1 MIKKMTSASL
11 IVVEQRL
18 GPLGWVK
25 DAALSGFRVANM
37 AKARTAQAILGV
49 KAEDMES
56 YLTAVTVSYCMAG
69 SLSAMMNSAVPGIAA
84 FLINRGISSDRI
96 TMWNKL
102 LKTFNVPKVFGE
114 LLHQAYSPVQLPT
127 GTLAV
132 VLPTHAAESVSF
144 DVGGWSNP
152 AVYFINSIYS
162 TKLAPSIRNGFEDLA
177 CLVTTD
183 VEPEK
188 EFGYSTNGELAI
200 EAGQHMGALGS
211 LESVVKITGTE
222 EPVPLAKSSFFGG
235 KPKGGDTPLIN
246 ELLLQS
252 YIQPSDELATVL
264 LEDWWTQVFSESEGI
279 GKRDSGKG

>member
-1 MIKKMTSASL
+1 MIMKMISASL
-11 IVVEQRL
+11 IVVEQKL
-18 GPLGWVK
+18 GPLDWVN

-49 KAEDMES
+49 KTEDMKS
-56 YLTAVTVSYCMAG
+56 YLTAVTVSYCMAS
-69 SLSAMMNSAVPGIAA
+69 SLSAMINSAVPGIAA

-102 LKTFNVPKVFGE
+102 LKTFNVPKSFAE
-114 LLHQAYSPVQLPT
+114 LLRQAYSPVQLPT

-132 VLPTHAAESVSF
+132 VLPSFAAETVSF

-152 AVYFINSIYS
+152 AVFYINSVYS
-162 TKLAPSIRNGFEDLA
+162 TKLAPSLRNGFEDLS

-183 VEPEK
+183 VEPER
-188 EFGYSTNGELAI
+188 EFGYSTKGELAI

-211 LESVVKITGTE
+211 LSTILKITGTE
-222 EPVPLAKSSFFGG
+222 EPTSLAKTSFFGG
-235 KPKGGDTPLIN
+235 KAKGNDTPLIN
-246 ELLLQS
+246 ELLLRM

-264 LEDWWTQVFSESEGI
+264 LQDWWTEAFSESEGL
-279 GKRDSGKG
+279 GKAFSNK